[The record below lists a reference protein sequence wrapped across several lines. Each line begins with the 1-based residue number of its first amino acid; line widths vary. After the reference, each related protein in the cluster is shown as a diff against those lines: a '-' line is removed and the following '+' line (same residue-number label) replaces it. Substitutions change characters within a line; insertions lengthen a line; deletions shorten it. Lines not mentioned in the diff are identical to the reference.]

1 MNAKVEGCASLA
13 APVTCGKPV
22 EVVADAVLLIVLD
35 GTPALA
41 EVDLTTED
49 EELDDEG
56 AGALLDAELT
66 TTEEVEDF
74 VGELL
79 DVELAAEVDDGA
91 GVLLV
96 VLRAALELE
105 EVTDVEEGVG
115 ILLLGVVE
123 VGLIIAGAVLVFAAA
138 WLVTA
143 TLGVIVEDRAAPSVA
158 GIGMTVSVLVLDATI
173 A

>member
-79 DVELAAEVDDGA
+79 DVELAAEVDGA

-115 ILLLGVVE
+115 VLLLGVVE